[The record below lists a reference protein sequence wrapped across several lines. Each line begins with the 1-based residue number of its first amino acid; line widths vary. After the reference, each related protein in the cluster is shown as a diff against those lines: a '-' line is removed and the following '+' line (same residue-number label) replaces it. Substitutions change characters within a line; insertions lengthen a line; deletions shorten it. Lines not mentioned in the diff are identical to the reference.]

1 MIRVDGTVYTWMGKP
16 FGPPL
21 VNQTAFEYTA
31 TKSIFTMNVAGLM
44 EMNVTFLSPITPT
57 GMLRLS
63 LPFSYLD
70 VTLESLDGGVHD
82 VQLYADVSAGTSMI
96 KLETFSD

>member
-16 FGPPL
+16 VGPPL

-31 TKSIFTMNVAGLM
+31 TKSIFTMNVAGLV

-70 VTLESLDGGVHD
+70 VTLKSLDGGVHD
-82 VQLYADVSAGTSMI
+82 VQLYADVSAGTSMV
-96 KLETFSD
+96 KLETSND